1 MNFGPIKL
9 LFTAVAALLILGPKR
24 LPAAL
29 RSFARALGE
38 LKKASAEVTEELRSG
53 LDAGS
58 DSSWIAPAPISA
70 PTSAP
75 LSASLPASLPD
86 APRAAATEIP
96 PEEELRPGP
105 R

>member
-29 RSFARALGE
+29 RSLARAVGE
-38 LKKASAEVTEELRSG
+38 LRKASAEVTEELKSG
-53 LDAGS
+53 LDAAPE
-58 DSSWIAPAPISA
+58 SSLVAPVPQ
-70 PTSAP
+70 
-75 LSASLPASLPD
+75 
-86 APRAAATEIP
+86 APRAAPSETP

>member
-38 LKKASAEVTEELRSG
+38 LKRASAEVTEELKSG
-53 LDAGS
+53 LEAAPE
-58 DSSWIAPAPISA
+58 SSWVAPVPG
-70 PTSAP
+70 PMP
-75 LSASLPASLPD
+75 Q
-86 APRAAATEIP
+86 APRAAATETP

>member
-29 RSFARALGE
+29 RSFARAIGE
-38 LKKASAEVTEELRSG
+38 LKKASAEVTEELKSG
-53 LDAGS
+53 LEAEPE
-58 DSSWIAPAPISA
+58 SSWLAPG
-70 PTSAP
+70 PTSR
-75 LSASLPASLPD
+75 LPQVPG
-86 APRAAATEIP
+86 AAATEPP

>member
-24 LPAAL
+24 LPAAI
-29 RSFARALGE
+29 RSFARAIGE
-38 LKKASAEVTEELRSG
+38 LKKASAEVTEELKSG
-53 LDAGS
+53 LEGEPE
-58 DSSWIAPAPISA
+58 SSWLAPAP
-70 PTSAP
+70 TSR
-75 LSASLPASLPD
+75 LPQ
-86 APRAAATEIP
+86 APRAAATEPP